1 MTKKLACL
9 HTSAVHI
16 KTFDDLLRKHNTDI
30 ELVHLVNEDLLE
42 YHQKLGFVDD
52 KLQTKIELEIAKLA
66 KDSNAIL
73 CTCSSIA
80 QAAVGL
86 APKYNLP
93 ILRIDKPMAVKA
105 ISLGKRIV
113 VLAALESTLETS
125 LEIVKTTI
133 KENNSDSQVI
143 AKLCQ
148 GAWQYF
154 EADDYNKYYQTI
166 ADCIDNLAKNADVIV
181 LAQASMAKAKE
192 FCKAD
197 IPVLSSP
204 ELALQAALK
213 YF

>member
-16 KTFDDLLRKHNTDI
+16 KTFDDLLKKHNTDI

-42 YHQKLGFVDD
+42 HHQKLGFVDVE
-52 KLQTKIELEIAKLA
+52 LQTKIELEIAKLA

-80 QAAVGL
+80 QAAVDL

-105 ISLGKRIV
+105 ISLGKRIL
-113 VLAALESTLETS
+113 VLAALESTLKSS
-125 LEIVKTTI
+125 LDIVKTTI
-133 KENNSDSQVI
+133 KENNSDSEVI
-143 AKLCQ
+143 AKLCR

-154 EADDYNKYYQTI
+154 EADDYKKYYQTI
-166 ADCIDNLAKNADVIV
+166 ADCIDDLAKDADVIV

-192 FCKAD
+192 FSKTT
-197 IPVLSSP
+197 IPILSSP
-204 ELALQAALK
+204 DMALQALLK